1 MPSSET
7 CSRLLPLLLSSGRS
21 RRQSSS
27 PGNYSPGRR
36 SRKER
41 SRSRRRYGCSC
52 RYSYRY
58 SYRYS
63 FLLKDSF
70 GSSPI

>member
-1 MPSSET
+1 MPSSEIYI
-7 CSRLLPLLLSSGRS
+7 RLLPLLLSSGRS
-21 RRQSSS
+21 RLQSSS
-27 PGNYSPGRR
+27 PRNYSPGRR

-70 GSSPI
+70 GYSPI